1 MAPKNTAK
9 LAKKN
14 SFLEKLKTLL
24 KDYPK
29 ILIIEANHVGSR
41 QMQQIRIALRGTAE
55 VLMGKN
61 TMVRKALAQFTEEN
75 EGADVEA
82 LLKCVRGNI
91 GFIFCKGDVDAVR
104 KVIDANKV
112 PAAAKAGVIA
122 PLNVT
127 IPAGP
132 TGLDPTQTS
141 FFQALNIATKVVKAQ
156 IEIVSDVHLIKAGQ
170 KVQLSEQVLLAKLN
184 VKPFQYGMKIL
195 SVYEDGEVFDA
206 GVLDITN
213 DFLISRLLAGIR
225 NVAAFSREAGLPNEA
240 SAPHAIVNA
249 FKNCAA
255 VCAEIEYSFPEIA
268 ALKEFLK
275 DPSKFASAVA
285 APAASGASPKAGA
298 KAAAPAPVEEEEEEG
313 AAFDL
318 FD

>member
-1 MAPKNTAK
+1 MAPKNSAK

-14 SFLEKLKTLL
+14 AFLDKLKTLL
-24 KDYPK
+24 KEFPK

-55 VLMGKN
+55 ILMGKN
-61 TMVRKALAQFTEEN
+61 TMVRKALSLYMEEHEDAN
-75 EGADVEA
+75 VES

-112 PAAAKAGVIA
+112 PAAAKAGVVA
-122 PLNVT
+122 PLNVM

-184 VKPFQYGMKIL
+184 VRPFQYGMKIL
-195 SVYEDGEVFDA
+195 SIFEDGEVFDA

-225 NVAAFSREAGLPNEA
+225 NVAAFSRETGLPNEA
-240 SAPHAIVNA
+240 SAPHAILIA

-275 DPSKFASAVA
+275 DPSKFAAAA
-285 APAASGASPKAGA
+285 APAAGASPKAAA

>member
-1 MAPKNTAK
+1 MAPKNPAK

-14 SFLEKLKTLL
+14 AFLDKLKTLL
-24 KDYPK
+24 KEYPK

-55 VLMGKN
+55 ILMGKN
-61 TMVRKALAQFTEEN
+61 TMVRKALALYTEEN
-75 EGADVEA
+75 NADVEA

-91 GFIFCKGDVDAVR
+91 GFIFCRGDVDAVR

-156 IEIVSDVHLIKAGQ
+156 IEIVNDVHLIKAGQ

-240 SAPHAIVNA
+240 SAPHAILNA

-275 DPSKFASAVA
+275 DPSKFASAS
-285 APAASGASPKAGA
+285 PAAAKAGASPKTAA
-298 KAAAPAPVEEEEEEG
+298 KAAPAPVEEEEEEG

>member
-1 MAPKNTAK
+1 MAPKNPAK

-14 SFLEKLKTLL
+14 AFIDKLKTLL
-24 KDYPK
+24 KEFPK
-29 ILIIEANHVGSR
+29 ILIIEANHVGST

-55 VLMGKN
+55 ILMGKN
-61 TMVRKALAQFTEEN
+61 TMVRKTLAMFMEEQEEVN
-75 EGADVEA
+75 VEA

-104 KVIDANKV
+104 KVINANKV

-122 PLNVT
+122 PLDVT

-156 IEIVSDVHLIKAGQ
+156 IEIITDIHLIKTGQ

-184 VKPFQYGMKIL
+184 VRPFQYGMKIL
-195 SVYEDGEVFDA
+195 SIYEDGEVFDA

-240 SAPHAIVNA
+240 SAPHAILNA

-268 ALKEFLK
+268 TLKEFLK
-275 DPSKFASAVA
+275 DPSKFASSAPSA
-285 APAASGASPKAGA
+285 AAGASPKAAA
-298 KAAAPAPVEEEEEEG
+298 KVAAPVVDVEEEEG